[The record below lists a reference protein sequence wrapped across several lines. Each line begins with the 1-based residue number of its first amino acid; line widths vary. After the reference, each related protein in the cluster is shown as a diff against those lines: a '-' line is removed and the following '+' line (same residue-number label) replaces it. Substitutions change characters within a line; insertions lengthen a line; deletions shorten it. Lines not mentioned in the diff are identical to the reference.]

1 MLFLSIVKTA
11 MKKLEEITQL
21 TAPYVK
27 DFNAELFSLIKS
39 DDEYLN
45 RVLKYIFSDPG
56 KQVRVNIVFLS
67 AQLFGEVNKQTHM
80 AAALVQLLHTSTLIH
95 DDVVDK
101 AVVRRGKKTINAEWD
116 NKVAVLVGDYLFSK
130 ALEIAINEKL
140 YDVLQILTP
149 TISQMSMGEIMQL
162 KEIEKKQY
170 SEAVYMDIIFRKT
183 AVLISASAQAG
194 ANTAGVSQQQQMAMK
209 QFGNE
214 AGMAF
219 QIQDD
224 ILDFT
229 GNHSFG
235 KVNGKD
241 LEEKKYTLP
250 LIYALDK
257 APKAASEKVMKVINE
272 GVTKKD
278 KKQIIEFI
286 KTYTGF
292 EYAQRIMDK
301 HVNNAHE
308 ILKTLPQNKVND
320 GLYDLIVYFTK
331 RKK

>member
-1 MLFLSIVKTA
+1 
-11 MKKLEEITQL
+11 MKKLEKISRL
-21 TAPYVK
+21 TKPYIRK
-27 DFNAELFSLIKS
+27 FNDELFSLIKS
-39 DDEYLN
+39 DDAFLN
-45 RVLKYIFSDPG
+45 RILEYVFSDTG
-56 KQVRVNIVFLS
+56 KQVRVHLVFLS
-67 AQLFGEVNKQTHM
+67 ALMFGKVNRKTHI

-101 AVVRRGKKTINAEWD
+101 AVVRRGKKTVNAEWN

-149 TISQMSMGEIMQL
+149 TISQMSMGEIIQL
-162 KEIEKKQY
+162 NEIEKKQY
-170 SEAVYMDIIFRKT
+170 SEQVYMDIIFRKT
-183 AVLISASAQAG
+183 AVLISASAQSG
-194 ANTAGVSQQQQMAMK
+194 ANSTGASQQQQMSMK

-229 GNHSFG
+229 ANHSFG

-257 APKAASEKVMKVINE
+257 APKKESAKVMKTIDN
-272 GVTKKD
+272 GVNKKY
-278 KKQIIEFI
+278 KQQIMEFI
-286 KTYTGF
+286 EAYKGF
-292 EYAQRIMDK
+292 DYAQQVMDN
-301 HVNNAHE
+301 HVSKAHD
-308 ILKTLPQNKVND
+308 ILKTLPENEAND
-320 GLYDLIVYFTK
+320 VLYDLIVYFTK

>member
-1 MLFLSIVKTA
+1 
-11 MKKLEEITQL
+11 MKKLEKITQL
-21 TAPYVK
+21 TKQHVR
-27 DFNAELFSLIKS
+27 DFNADLFSLIKS
-39 DDEYLN
+39 DDKYLN
-45 RVLKYIFSDPG
+45 RILNYFFDDTG
-56 KQVRVNIVFLS
+56 KQIRVHLVYLS
-67 AQLFGEVNKQTHM
+67 AQIIGEVNRQTYL

-101 AVVRRGKKTINAEWD
+101 AVIRRGKKTLNAEWS
-116 NKVAVLVGDYLFSK
+116 NKIAVLAGDYLFSK
-130 ALEIAINEKL
+130 ALEIAIKEKM
-140 YDVLQILTP
+140 YDILQILSP
-149 TISQMSMGEIMQL
+149 TISQMSMGEIIQL

-170 SEAVYMDIIFRKT
+170 SESVYRDIIYRKT

-194 ANTAGVSQQQQMAMK
+194 ANTAGATKEQQNAMK

-229 GNHSFG
+229 ANYTLG

-257 APKAASEKVMKVINE
+257 APHNESSGVMKTIDK
-272 GVTKKD
+272 GVDKHD
-278 KKQIIEFI
+278 KKGILEFI
-286 KTYTGF
+286 EKYDGF
-292 EYAQRIMDK
+292 QYAHKIMDE
-301 HVNNAHE
+301 HVSKAHQ
-308 ILKTLPQNKVND
+308 ILKTLPKNEAND
-320 GLYDLIVYFTK
+320 VLYDLIVYFTK